1 MSASPSSTTGGD
13 TKPSDQIHFKFC
25 RECSNLLY
33 PKEDRVNNQL
43 MFTCRTCHVGEP
55 ASSHCV
61 YQNHLHSQ
69 VGDTA
74 GVTQDVTS
82 DPTVCAPAFCTLCGD
97 IITCFTCDF
106 TTDEDIPENAA
117 PAGDSLESSE
127 VEPRAD
133 APALSHG
140 PTSSVPAAAKPK
152 PSSSNHNNDPP
163 KPAWR

>member
-1 MSASPSSTTGGD
+1 MSASPSSTAGGD

-82 DPTVCAPAFCTLCGD
+82 DPT
-97 IITCFTCDF
+97 
-106 TTDEDIPENAA
+106 DEDLLEFA
-117 PAGDSLESSE
+117 PPVGESLESSE
-127 VEPRAD
+127 VEPRASP
-133 APALSHG
+133 PAL
-140 PTSSVPAAAKPK
+140 
-152 PSSSNHNNDPP
+152 
-163 KPAWR
+163 